1 MSENRVIGRNNA
13 LPWHLPADMKFFK
26 TITMG
31 HTVIMG
37 RKTFDTMG
45 KPLPGRRNIVVTR
58 DPSWRSDGVEVAAG
72 LASAIELTEGETEV
86 FIAGGGE
93 IFRQALD
100 HAGRIYLT
108 VVHTEVTGD
117 AYFPAI
123 DPSEWTLVSEKTHS
137 ADERNAFAMT
147 FRRYERVDRN

>member
-26 TITMG
+26 TLTMG

-45 KPLPGRRNIVVTR
+45 KPLPGRRNVVVTR
-58 DPSWRSDGVEVAAG
+58 DPSWRREGVEVAAG
-72 LASAIELTEGETEV
+72 LDRAVELASGETEV
-86 FIAGGGE
+86 FVAGGAE
-93 IFRQALD
+93 IYRQALEC
-100 HAGRIYLT
+100 AARIYLT
-108 VVHTEVTGD
+108 VVHTEIAGD

-123 DPSEWTLVSEKTHS
+123 DLSEWALVSEKTHS
-137 ADERNAFAMT
+137 ADERNAFAMS
-147 FRRYERVDRN
+147 FRRYERVDQN